1 MEQSNIKGNWML
13 LCQLAQANLDKFM
26 QKWHSLTVEERAILR
41 EDVRIMWN
49 RDWSNRPMYSHFLRV
64 TEA

>member
-26 QKWHSLTVEERAILR
+26 QKWHSLTMEERAILR
-41 EDVRIMWN
+41 EDVRVMWN
-49 RDWSNRPMYSHFLRV
+49 RDWSNRAMYSHFLKV
-64 TEA
+64 TE